1 MSLFHKNGKAKDA
14 SAFTNFA
21 LKKAALK
28 GNDVIDVFIYFDE
41 HEKATNFP
49 LPRTGRK
56 FISSKLGDVN
66 FMAGDNDILV
76 MGGGAFDETEYVSRS
91 QYLMAVGAKLYD
103 ELEDRKITKANW
115 LGMPNHN
122 DFGAIAY
129 GMYVR
134 SFNNGEEQSLLEMGN
149 CTYVGRSELK
159 LDRVL
164 AQAIGTNL
172 TRMLINIPHGVHM
185 GNEQNGLTVQRFVM
199 YLKKQFN
206 VTACFNNREQLANL
220 GAGGI
225 LSVGRA
231 SAESPALVEVT
242 YCHEDC
248 TTDTPAVYVA
258 KGMMYDSGGAA
269 VKPAGSMKNMK
280 YDMSA
285 AAIAAG
291 MLETFK
297 RANAKCHVKVIFCLA
312 ENAVGQNMV
321 YNGDHVVML
330 DGKKVHNTNTDAEGR
345 MVLYDGLIYAQTQ
358 AAPHAT
364 CYLTMGTL
372 TSTGKVMFGGRCGL
386 AYAKDQRLGHTLNAC
401 NDDTGRINDVFLV
414 PDDPRTDNVVYSGEP
429 GVDLVN
435 SQSTVASGSEYCYK
449 FLKAAISESN
459 RNRYTH
465 VDIGGGIVF
474 GKKDISEEPLSYESG
489 TGWGVALM
497 ADFFS
502 RLG

>member
-172 TRMLINIPHGVHM
+172 TRML
-185 GNEQNGLTVQRFVM
+185 
-199 YLKKQFN
+199 
-206 VTACFNNREQLANL
+206 
-220 GAGGI
+220 
-225 LSVGRA
+225 
-231 SAESPALVEVT
+231 
-242 YCHEDC
+242 
-248 TTDTPAVYVA
+248 TPAH
-258 KGMMYDSGGAA
+258 GNFLSRH
-269 VKPAGSMKNMK
+269 
-280 YDMSA
+280 
-285 AAIAAG
+285 
-291 MLETFK
+291 K
-297 RANAKCHVKVIFCLA
+297 RVSN
-312 ENAVGQNMV
+312 N
-321 YNGDHVVML
+321 
-330 DGKKVHNTNTDAEGR
+330 
-345 MVLYDGLIYAQTQ
+345 QT
-358 AAPHAT
+358 
-364 CYLTMGTL
+364 
-372 TSTGKVMFGGRCGL
+372 
-386 AYAKDQRLGHTLNAC
+386 
-401 NDDTGRINDVFLV
+401 
-414 PDDPRTDNVVYSGEP
+414 
-429 GVDLVN
+429 
-435 SQSTVASGSEYCYK
+435 
-449 FLKAAISESN
+449 
-459 RNRYTH
+459 
-465 VDIGGGIVF
+465 
-474 GKKDISEEPLSYESG
+474 
-489 TGWGVALM
+489 
-497 ADFFS
+497 
-502 RLG
+502 

>member
-1 MSLFHKNGKAKDA
+1 MSV
-14 SAFTNFA
+14 FTEKGDVKPSQELTN
-21 LKKAALK
+21 LTMSKKAIKAEVDL
-28 GNDVIDVFIYFDE
+28 FIYFE
-41 HEKATNFP
+41 ECEKRTNLP
-49 LPRTGRK
+49 LPKAGRK
-56 FISSKLGDVN
+56 FILSKAGQTT
-66 FMAGDNDILV
+66 FMAGDNDIMV
-76 MGGGAFDETEYVSRS
+76 VGGGTFDQNEHVSRT
-91 QYLMAVGAKLYD
+91 QYLISVGAKVYD
-103 ELEDRKITKANW
+103 ELTERGIKKANW
-115 LGMPNHN
+115 LEMPNFK
-122 DFGAIAY
+122 DFESIAY
-129 GMYVR
+129 GMFVR
-134 SFNNGEEQSLLEMGN
+134 SFNNGEKPESIKIGN
-149 CTYVGRSELK
+149 CSYVGRKEFEAAHAKAL
-159 LDRVL
+159 
-164 AQAIGTNL
+164 GTNL
-172 TRMLINIPHGVHM
+172 TRMLINVPYGVHEK
-185 GNEQNGLTVQRFVM
+185 NEQNGLTAQAFASF
-199 YLKKQFN
+199 LEKKFN
-206 VTACFNNREQLANL
+206 VTACFKTREELAKIN
-220 GAGGI
+220 AGGL

-269 VKPAGSMKNMK
+269 VKPPESMKNMK

-291 MLETFK
+291 MLETLELME
-297 RANAKCHVKVIFCLA
+297 AKCHVKVIFCLA
-312 ENAVGQNMV
+312 ENAVGQKMV
-321 YNGDHVVML
+321 YNGDHVVMM

-345 MVLYDGLIYAQTQ
+345 MVLYDGLVYAQTVT
-358 AAPHAT
+358 APHAT

-372 TSTGKVMFGGRCGL
+372 TGTGKVMFGGRCGL

-474 GKKDISEEPLSYESG
+474 GKKDISEEPLSYDSG

-497 ADFFS
+497 TDFFN